1 MSKIPDIAIE
11 VTSTIAGAGV
21 AYQTGDPSAGYAV
34 NEFLSNGLR
43 GLLNHF
49 SSQRQSKRITNVT
62 EFALNEIQRRLE
74 NNEKLRDDGFFDK
87 TVDRSD
93 AEEVFENVLLKARD
107 EPQEK
112 KIPYIG
118 RLFANGCFDSSIDS
132 GTLHFLCKESENLT
146 YQQLCIIKIA
156 NEKNEKKYSLRKTS
170 LPGASH
176 LELSTIQEIR
186 HNLASEVF
194 SILLET
200 IALGGK
206 GYIMYDCVWTPQLES
221 DVMKLL
227 SPDTIEPLP
236 TGEMIY
242 QYMNLKSIPE
252 EDEISVV
259 KALS

>member
-1 MSKIPDIAIE
+1 M
-11 VTSTIAGAGV
+11 G
-21 AYQTGDPSAGYAV
+21 V
-34 NEFLSNGLR
+34 NE
-43 GLLNHF
+43 
-49 SSQRQSKRITNVT
+49 KRIKDVSQY
-62 EFALNEIQRRLE
+62 ALNGIKRRLE
-74 NNEKLRDDGFFDK
+74 NGEKLRDDGFFK
-87 TVDRSD
+87 RTIDRSY
-93 AEEVFENVLLKARD
+93 AEEALESVLLKVRD

-118 RLFANGCFDSSIDS
+118 RLFENGCFDSSIDS

-156 NEKNEKKYSLRKTS
+156 NEKNEKEYSLRKTS
-170 LPGASH
+170 LPGASR

-221 DVMKLL
+221 DVIKLL

-242 QYMNLKSIPE
+242 QYMNLKSIPK
-252 EDEISVV
+252 EDVLSVV